1 MVSYKPLMRLLV
13 EKDMSVRD
21 LMLLAHIAPN
31 TMTKIRRDEDVSLAV
46 LNRIMAVLEL
56 TDYGDI
62 MVYIPDLSKTD
73 NK

>member
-31 TMTKIRRDEDVSLAV
+31 TMTKIRRNEDVSLAV
-46 LNRIMAVLEL
+46 LNRIMAALEL
-56 TDYGDI
+56 TNYGDI
-62 MVYIPDLSKTD
+62 MEYIPVELA
-73 NK
+73 

>member
-31 TMTKIRRDEDVSLAV
+31 TMTKIRRNEDVSMPI
-46 LNRIMAVLEL
+46 LNRICEALGCS
-56 TDYGDI
+56 YGDI
-62 MVYIPDLSKTD
+62 MEYNPEPLLTD
-73 NK
+73 D